1 MNRDAG
7 PADAS
12 LGQEKN
18 RAAAF
23 GTDPPVEARI
33 RIREAMA

>member
-7 PADAS
+7 TADAC
-12 LGQEKN
+12 LGQDKKM
-18 RAAAF
+18 AAAF

-33 RIREAMA
+33 QIQEAMT